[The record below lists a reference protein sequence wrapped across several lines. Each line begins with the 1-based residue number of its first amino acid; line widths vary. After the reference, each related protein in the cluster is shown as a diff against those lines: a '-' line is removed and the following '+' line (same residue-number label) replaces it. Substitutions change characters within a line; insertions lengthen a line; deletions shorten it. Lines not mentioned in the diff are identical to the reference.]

1 MVVSAL
7 VFPRSTMGQLLGMLV
22 AALLLLS
29 TPVGA
34 GQGLHSGV
42 LLHPIL
48 PHVHLLD
55 GRVVTDE
62 QLAAAMAARS
72 TDALRQPPAG
82 ETALGAGSGAD
93 AAGLG
98 LAIGPTP
105 PDSSLTAVTPLLE
118 GWLVS
123 RDTTL
128 ETQFRDAPQDPP
140 PNPFA

>member
-7 VFPRSTMGQLLGMLV
+7 VLLRSTVGQLVGVLL

-62 QLAAAMAARS
+62 QLAAAMSARAA
-72 TDALRQPPAG
+72 DALQLRPTG
-82 ETALGAGSGAD
+82 ETALGAGGGAD

-98 LAIGPTP
+98 LAIGPTL
-105 PDSSLTAVTPLLE
+105 PDSSLT
-118 GWLVS
+118 LVE
-123 RDTTL
+123 RLPRGRLAPVDTTL
-128 ETQFRDAPQDPP
+128 EAQFREAPQDPP
-140 PNPFA
+140 PDPFA